1 LRGTWYPLTGESLDG
16 MKVAME
22 SLKLDEDEYRIE
34 VSERNEPLEEIL
46 CNLPVSLLDIPQA

>member
-1 LRGTWYPLTGESLDG
+1 